1 MQKILAL
8 IILFAFAQKAIA
20 SNDTIIVNKDPRL
33 DILSA
38 KQALLNKRSS
48 MMTSNGL
55 YKGFRIQV
63 LTTHSRDE
71 AFKMKTDLLTRFPE
85 LKSYLIFQSPN
96 FKVRIGNYIKRE
108 DAEKLR
114 KELQK
119 LLPNGIYI
127 VEDAV
132 EYVLKDDIMNEIE
145 PQ

>member
-8 IILFAFAQKAIA
+8 LILFAFAQKALA
-20 SNDTIIVNKDPRL
+20 SYDTIIVNKDPRL

-55 YKGFRIQV
+55 YRGFRIQV